1 MDRLDLLKNLSD
13 EDLFEVICQTGSE
26 CKHRIISLLQENN
39 ITAFEFVN
47 KDIRPLMTV
56 FDVVDCIKKD
66 INVYAVG
73 YTVCKEG
80 VDVFL
85 IDDNMVMW
93 WGDDACVSDQ
103 LWDVYK
109 QLKVALNVNL

>member
-13 EDLFEVICQTGSE
+13 EDLFKVICQIGFE
-26 CKHRIISLLQENN
+26 CKYRIISLLQQENL
-39 ITAFEFVN
+39 TAFEFI
-47 KDIRPLMTV
+47 DEDQPSMTV
-56 FDVVDCIKKD
+56 FDVNNGNKN
-66 INVYAVG
+66 INIYAVG

-80 VDVFL
+80 IDIFL

-109 QLKVALNVNL
+109 QLKVALNVSL